1 MLRRRATLDS
11 STEAY
16 VFFSDCNETDSVIKV
31 KIIRFN
37 FNLRFLLVQGRKVLA
52 RDLAQIWHRVG
63 TFVSCI

>member
-31 KIIRFN
+31 KLIIKFQ
-37 FNLRFLLVQGRKVLA
+37 LVLFTSSGEKS
-52 RDLAQIWHRVG
+52 
-63 TFVSCI
+63 TSP

>member
-31 KIIRFN
+31 KLIRIQFQ
-37 FNLRFLLVQGRKVLA
+37 LVLFTSSGEKS
-52 RDLAQIWHRVG
+52 
-63 TFVSCI
+63 TSP